1 MSDFKVEFSENEH
14 TMDANFTDGTRCLN
28 GKSAY
33 DIAVLNGFEGTEAEW
48 LESLKGK
55 NGRDGIDGEDGMP
68 GIPGLDGK
76 DGKHAYVFTTAGS
89 GSSYTATIPDYT
101 EYAVGDLFVMIPH
114 VAGTSTSP
122 KLNINNLGA
131 YSIQRRAYNSTIK
144 SLRSSGCIA
153 KGIPELLVFTGS
165 YFVALSQYQPYGGT
179 DFYTSISVS
188 KGGTGKTSWSSNR
201 LIYASGTTT
210 LSQLYP
216 PSYESVLMQQ
226 SSGAPY
232 WKPLSAVYAGMMQF
246 KGKHTD
252 PTSLPPF
259 KRGSV
264 YKFINDVNVVA
275 DGISEVTHCV
285 NDDTSLYMYQW
296 GIEMYSSISDICYA
310 DLVQI
315 LPSEYVESYCEIPY
329 TFIVIPKS
337 NEANATSYVFHCT
350 QAYSYYSE
358 FEEGSGYY
366 YSHFAGSWEN
376 DEYPIDTGIYSGQ
389 YITFCVPTGYY
400 PAGTYVCT
408 DADWETLI

>member
-14 TMDANFTDGTRCLN
+14 TMDANFTDGTRCIN

-144 SLRSSGCIA
+144 SLRSSGCVA

-165 YFVALSQYQPYGGT
+165 YFVALSQYQPYGGS
-179 DFYTSISVS
+179 DFYTTISAS
-188 KGGTGKTSWSSNR
+188 KGGTGRSSWTSNY
-201 LIYASGTTT
+201 LIYASGSSS
-210 LSQLYP
+210 LSQVYP
-216 PSYESVLMQQ
+216 PAEESVLMQ
-226 SSGAPY
+226 SSGTSPHWTTKAAFSSGLMSFKGVHTDAYSMP
-232 WKPLSAVYAGMMQF
+232 PLS
-246 KGKHTD
+246 KGH
-252 PTSLPPF
+252 
-259 KRGSV
+259 V
-264 YKFINDVNVVA
+264 YKFVNDVTVVA
-275 DGISEVTHCV
+275 PGDISEVTHRV
-285 NDDTSLYMYQW
+285 DDPTSVYFYEY
-296 GIEMYSSISDICYA
+296 GFEIYSSFSDICYKE
-310 DLVQI
+310 LTSI
-315 LPSEYVESYCEIPY
+315 LPDYLVESYSDVPFTI
-329 TFIVIPKS
+329 IVIPNS
-337 NEANATSYVFHCT
+337 DQEGATPYVFNCT
-350 QAYSYYSE
+350 SAY
-358 FEEGSGYY
+358 GYY
-366 YSHFAGSWEN
+366 Y
-376 DEYPIDTGIYSGQ
+376 EYEETGGYYYAYISGTWQDGVFPMGGLYSGQ
-389 YITFCVPTGYY
+389 YITLRIPTGTY

-408 DADWETLI
+408 GADWETLI